1 MFEIIAGDLSEETVY
16 VEYPQPYFVYPEGE
30 LKHPF
35 LSGLLGLK
43 DKRKKVEIP
52 FNNITEYEIA
62 TEESVKRMGGAIG
75 WGAAGALLFGSVGL
89 LAGVMAGGNTKE
101 IIVVGRLTDGR
112 KFVAKTDSK
121 THSKIL
127 GGLA

>member
-16 VEYPQPYFVYPEGE
+16 VEYPQPHFVYPEGE

-52 FNNITEYEIA
+52 FNNITEYEKL
-62 TEESVKRMGGAIG
+62 SDGLV
-75 WGAAGALLFGSVGL
+75 LFCSW
-89 LAGVMAGGNTKE
+89 
-101 IIVVGRLTDGR
+101 ILT
-112 KFVAKTDSK
+112 
-121 THSKIL
+121 
-127 GGLA
+127 